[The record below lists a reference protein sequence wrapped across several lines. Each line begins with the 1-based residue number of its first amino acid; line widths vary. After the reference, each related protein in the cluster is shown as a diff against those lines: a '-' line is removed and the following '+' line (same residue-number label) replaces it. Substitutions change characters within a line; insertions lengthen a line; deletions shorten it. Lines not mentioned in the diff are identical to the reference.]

1 MDKNSVDKLFG
12 SLSEEDRKRVESIL
26 ADRKKTE
33 QVLNTPQAQE
43 LMKKLMGDK

>member
-1 MDKNSVDKLFG
+1 MDNNSVDKLFG